1 MNVIVAK
8 LQLSIVWTIKLN
20 QLLLLIILLY
30 QLHLYNLTTCSVYFK
45 SKLTVRYMVIK
56 SPPKPPCKEQTYTV

>member
-30 QLHLYNLTTCSVYFK
+30 QLHLYNLTTCSVYF
-45 SKLTVRYMVIK
+45 
-56 SPPKPPCKEQTYTV
+56 